1 MQVVVVGAGIAGLAL
16 AAGLQRDGHDVRV
29 LEEAPTLRTG
39 GAAIAIWHNGAVA
52 LRQLGID
59 LSRHGQVINRLELW
73 SAKGNQVGWVDAARL
88 SGKFGIDA
96 VTIGRGELLTHLA
109 DSVKPGTIKFGAPA
123 VRAGNRP
130 DSAVIEMGDGTMASG
145 ELVVGA
151 DGHRSAVRGLLADDS
166 AVTPT
171 GWASL
176 QGLTA
181 APLALTAGATSIYS
195 VGFGSAVGLMPA
207 GHGLLQWWFDV
218 PWTADTRPD
227 SMLAWLRERFARWT
241 LSPVRDLLDVIAEDE
256 IEPFVHGW
264 HRVPAQLSVGRVAL
278 IGDAV
283 HAVPPVFAQ
292 GANQSIEDALV
303 LVQALAS
310 ATSVEAA
317 LARYGKERRAKMARL
332 VRSARAPVLP
342 FYGLGGRIPRG
353 VSAPERLCTWSW
365 GRLMM
370 AFSSTLP

>member
-1 MQVVVVGAGIAGLAL
+1 
-16 AAGLQRDGHDVRV
+16 
-29 LEEAPTLRTG
+29 
-39 GAAIAIWHNGAVA
+39 
-52 LRQLGID
+52 
-59 LSRHGQVINRLELW
+59 
-73 SAKGNQVGWVDAARL
+73 
-88 SGKFGIDA
+88 
-96 VTIGRGELLTHLA
+96 
-109 DSVKPGTIKFGAPA
+109 
-123 VRAGNRP
+123 
-130 DSAVIEMGDGTMASG
+130 
-145 ELVVGA
+145 
-151 DGHRSAVRGLLADDS
+151 
-166 AVTPT
+166 
-171 GWASL
+171 
-176 QGLTA
+176 
-181 APLALTAGATSIYS
+181 
-195 VGFGSAVGLMPA
+195 
-207 GHGLLQWWFDV
+207 
-218 PWTADTRPD
+218 
-227 SMLAWLRERFARWT
+227 
-241 LSPVRDLLDVIAEDE
+241 
-256 IEPFVHGW
+256 
-264 HRVPAQLSVGRVAL
+264 VAL